1 MSVVK
6 SEMGGGAFAAVGG
19 VGVGCKGFGGD
30 NGAACRAALSCFGA
44 VAVAVNAGGFDNDLC
59 RCWFCSCCCCCL
71 FLYVLLIVVA
81 TMWCWCCW
89 Q

>member
-1 MSVVK
+1 M
-6 SEMGGGAFAAVGG
+6 GG
-19 VGVGCKGFGGD
+19 VGVSCKGFGGD

-59 RCWFCSCCCCCL
+59 RCWFCCCCC
-71 FLYVLLIVVA
+71 FLCATDCCSNDVVLVLLAVVNSRCGA
-81 TMWCWCCW
+81 GAAGSS